1 MKSFMKSKNYT
12 FLSLFVALL
21 MSVGAVSCS
30 SNINDPKIEEQP
42 EQEAQKSSISF
53 RLALPQGGKVTY
65 APARSIHDEAE
76 WHLESLYMYVFDA
89 NTGNIVGAAKNIVGD
104 LQAVSGEEA
113 TWNYVHEYDP
123 AKDTG
128 VYRFAFVA
136 NENPGAVQN
145 EAELLAKLAS
155 KELPATGAASK
166 NLLDAEKNIPMT
178 GYAFQGNRKATDI
191 ALSSTV
197 ANAKVELTR
206 IVARIDVQ
214 NNARGFEIKEIKVL
228 RTNAKSNLFVKK
240 DANGVATYEAPNGA
254 DRVDLE
260 GFAPVPAAGIAQGG
274 ELKKAFYLYEG
285 QQPQDLAEAT
295 TVEIK
300 GTFSGK
306 NITVLIPFVRS
317 SEAISTPVTVKRNHL
332 YNIKI
337 GGIVDTVDG
346 AKVKFSIEDTPWNGV
361 LLNDSFDAITF
372 GRSFGSFNLRWS
384 PSHKVLIIGTE
395 FPDTKY
401 VASVES
407 HYKDHATFEFE
418 TSFPDGIEWCDVT
431 YKNGKNGKGS
441 FTLKIKDSVSVV
453 ANNGNKPY
461 VFAGGKDKVRVVLT
475 IWSNA
480 DSAYKTTFTC
490 ELRNI
495 TISKDPNILIGDP
508 DTWHI

>member
-1 MKSFMKSKNYT
+1 MKSFMKNKNSM

-30 SNINDPKIEEQP
+30 SKINDPKIEEQP

-65 APARSIHDEAE
+65 APTRSTHDEAE

-89 NTGNIVGAAKNIVGD
+89 NTGNIVGTAKNIVGD
-104 LQAVSGEEA
+104 LQPVSSEEA

-240 DANGVATYEAPNGA
+240 DANGAPTYEAPNGA
-254 DRVDLE
+254 ARVDLA

-285 QQPQDLAEAT
+285 PQPQDLAKAT

-306 NITVLIPFVRS
+306 NITVLVPFVRS
-317 SEAISTPVTVKRNHL
+317 SEATSTPVTVKRNHL
-332 YNIKI
+332 YNIVI
-337 GGIVDTVDG
+337 G
-346 AKVKFSIEDTPWNGV
+346 SIP
-361 LLNDSFDAITF
+361 
-372 GRSFGSFNLRWS
+372 
-384 PSHKVLIIGTE
+384 K
-395 FPDTKY
+395 
-401 VASVES
+401 SV
-407 HYKDHATFEFE
+407 
-418 TSFPDGIEWCDVT
+418 
-431 YKNGKNGKGS
+431 
-441 FTLKIKDSVSVV
+441 
-453 ANNGNKPY
+453 
-461 VFAGGKDKVRVVLT
+461 
-475 IWSNA
+475 
-480 DSAYKTTFTC
+480 
-490 ELRNI
+490 
-495 TISKDPNILIGDP
+495 
-508 DTWHI
+508 